1 MTFCIGNGGAP
12 SFQLR
17 EVGQVPLFA
26 FHMTFSGMSTTAPN
40 GDDDDP
46 LVELPEPLPERVI
59 DVVPLDRDDAR
70 LVGFPG

>member
-1 MTFCIGNGGAP
+1 
-12 SFQLR
+12 
-17 EVGQVPLFA
+17 
-26 FHMTFSGMSTTAPN
+26 MSTTVPN